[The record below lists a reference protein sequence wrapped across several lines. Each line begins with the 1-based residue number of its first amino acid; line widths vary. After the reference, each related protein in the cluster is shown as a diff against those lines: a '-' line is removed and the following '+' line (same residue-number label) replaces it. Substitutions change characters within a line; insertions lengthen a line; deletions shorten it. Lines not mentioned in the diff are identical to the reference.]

1 MAISRYK
8 KINIV
13 KNNDADYKKVFNTR
27 FGTNGLVQ
35 TTTTTFR
42 TPTEDELLNISYIT
56 ATWSLGQRLYKLAYQ
71 YYGDA
76 SYWWLIALYNN
87 ISTEAELQFGQTIKV
102 PVPLDTV
109 LNLYGF

>member
-13 KNNDADYKKVFNTR
+13 KNNDSDYKKVFNTR

-42 TPTEDELLNISYIT
+42 TPTEEELLNITYNST
-56 ATWSLGQRLYKLAYQ
+56 TWSLGQRLYKLSYQ
-71 YYGDA
+71 YYGDS
-76 SYWWLIALYNN
+76 SYWWLIALFNN
-87 ISTEAELQFGQTIKV
+87 ISTEAELEFGQVIKV
-102 PVPLDTV
+102 PVPLDIV

>member
-42 TPTEDELLNISYIT
+42 TPTEDELLNVSYIT